1 MKNKNCL
8 VYIAG
13 ILTSIIFIPI
23 INDVTDI
30 VCNKLEFI
38 KGMQNL
44 KITEINNKIM
54 DAQNQDNDGQSET
67 RAIGFDIPNE
77 DDYEEESDE

>member
-8 VYIAG
+8 IYIVG
-13 ILTSIIFIPI
+13 ILSSIMFIPI

-30 VCNKLEFI
+30 ICNKLECI

-44 KITEINNKIM
+44 TITKINNDIM
-54 DAQNQDNDGQSET
+54 DAQNQDNEQVET

-77 DDYEEESDE
+77 EDYEEESDE

>member
-13 ILTSIIFIPI
+13 ILTSIVFIPI
-23 INDVTDI
+23 INDITDI
-30 VCNKLEFI
+30 VCNKLECI

-44 KITEINNKIM
+44 TITKINNKIM
-54 DAQNQDNDGQSET
+54 DAQNQDNEQVET

-77 DDYEEESDE
+77 EDYEEESDE

>member
-13 ILTSIIFIPI
+13 ILTSIIFLPI

-30 VCNKLEFI
+30 VCNKLECI

-44 KITEINNKIM
+44 TITKINNKIM
-54 DAQNQDNDGQSET
+54 DAQNQDNEQVET

-77 DDYEEESDE
+77 EDYEEESDE

>member
-8 VYIAG
+8 IYIVG
-13 ILTSIIFIPI
+13 ILSSIMFIPI

-30 VCNKLEFI
+30 ICNKLECI

-44 KITEINNKIM
+44 KITNINNKIM
-54 DAQNQDNDGQSET
+54 DAQNQDNEQVET
-67 RAIGFDIPNE
+67 RAIGFDMPNE

>member
-8 VYIAG
+8 IYLVG
-13 ILTSIIFIPI
+13 ILSSIMFIPI

-30 VCNKLEFI
+30 ICNKLECI

-44 KITEINNKIM
+44 KITNINNKIM
-54 DAQNQDNDGQSET
+54 DAQNQDNEQVET
-67 RAIGFDIPNE
+67 RAIGFDMPNE
-77 DDYEEESDE
+77 EDYEEESDE

>member
-30 VCNKLEFI
+30 VCNKLECI

-44 KITEINNKIM
+44 TITKINNKIM
-54 DAQNQDNDGQSET
+54 DAQNQDNEQVET

-77 DDYEEESDE
+77 EDYEEESDE

>member
-8 VYIAG
+8 IYLVG
-13 ILTSIIFIPI
+13 ILSSIMFIPI

-30 VCNKLEFI
+30 ICNKLECI

-44 KITEINNKIM
+44 KITNINNKIM
-54 DAQNQDNDGQSET
+54 DAQNQDNEQVET

-77 DDYEEESDE
+77 EDYEEESDE

>member
-8 VYIAG
+8 IYIVG
-13 ILTSIIFIPI
+13 ILSSIMFIPI

-30 VCNKLEFI
+30 ICNKLECI

-44 KITEINNKIM
+44 KITNINNKIM
-54 DAQNQDNDGQSET
+54 DAQNQDNEQVET

-77 DDYEEESDE
+77 EDYEEESDE